1 LFSTTITLENE
12 HKIDFPNIGG
22 YYVETKDLIVIGG
35 GINGAGIA
43 ADAAGRGLSVLM
55 LEARD
60 FASATSSAS
69 SKLIHGGL
77 RYLEHYEF
85 RLVSEAL
92 AEREVLLKMAP
103 HLAFPMRFRLPHRP
117 HLRPAWMIRMGL
129 FLYDHLGKRTSLP
142 ASKGLKFGSDSV
154 LKPEITRGFEY
165 SDCWVDD
172 ARMVIVNAQAVTE
185 RGGEVKT
192 RTRVTRAWRE
202 NGLWVVEAE
211 NTDSGEKFRWQA
223 KGLVNAAGP
232 WVKEFFD
239 HGLELKSPYGIRLIK
254 GSHIVVPRV
263 HTDKQAYILQNEDH
277 RIVFVIPWMDEF
289 SIIGTTDV
297 EYHGDPKE
305 VAIDDNEIDY
315 LLKVFN
321 VHFRHSLTRQDIVWT
336 YSGVR
341 PLCDDESD
349 SPQAVTRDYTLDV
362 HDDQGKAPLLSVFG
376 GKLTTYRKLAEHAME
391 KLAKYYPEAGPAWTK
406 TSVLPGGHFSGS
418 REDFAAGLRRRYPFI
433 TDAMATHYARTYGSN
448 TEKLLGNAQQLE
460 DLGENFGHE
469 FYEAELRYLVDHEW
483 VRELDDAI
491 WRRTKQGMWLTQEQ
505 QARITEWLQAQ
516 HPVVPVPAPTKLHTV
531 TEI

>member
-1 LFSTTITLENE
+1 M
-12 HKIDFPNIGG
+12 
-22 YYVETKDLIVIGG
+22 ETKDLIVIGG

-55 LEARD
+55 LEAQD
-60 FASATSSAS
+60 LACATSSAS

-85 RLVSEAL
+85 RLVGEAL

-103 HLAFPMRFRLPHRP
+103 HIAFPMRFRLPHRP

-142 ASKGLKFGSDSV
+142 GSKSLRFGAGSV
-154 LKPEITRGFEY
+154 LKPEIVRGFEY

-172 ARMVIVNAQAVTE
+172 ARLVVLNAQEVVKQ
-185 RGGEVKT
+185 GGEVRT
-192 RTRVTRAWRE
+192 RTKVTRAWRE
-202 NGLWVVEAE
+202 GGLWMVEAQ
-211 NTDSGEKFRWQA
+211 NVDTGESYTWRA

-232 WVKEFFD
+232 WVKQLFD
-239 HGLELKSPYGIRLIK
+239 DGLKLKSPYGIRLIK

-263 HTDKQAYILQNEDH
+263 HAQKQAYILQNEDN

-297 EYHGDPKE
+297 EYKGDPKA
-305 VAIDDNEIDY
+305 VHIDENEIAY
-315 LLKVFN
+315 LLKVYNAHFN
-321 VHFRHSLTRQDIVWT
+321 KTLNRDDVVWT

-349 SPQAVTRDYTLDV
+349 SPQAITRDYTLDV
-362 HDDQGKAPLLSVFG
+362 RDENGQAPLLSVFG

-391 KLAKYYPEAGPAWTK
+391 KLTQYYPGIKAAWTK
-406 TSVLPGGHFSGS
+406 NAVLSGGEIGGS
-418 REDFAAGLRRRYPFI
+418 REDYAASLRRRYGFI
-433 TDAMATHYARTYGSN
+433 SEGMARHFARTYGSN
-448 TEKLLGNAQQLE
+448 SEKILANASSL
-460 DLGENFGHE
+460 DALGEHFGHE
-469 FYEAELRYLVDHEW
+469 FYEAELRYLVENEW

-491 WRRTKQGMWLTQEQ
+491 WRRTKQGMWLTSEQ
-505 QARITEWLQAQ
+505 QQRIADWLAQ
-516 HPVVPVPAPTKLHTV
+516 HVTNPALSLAS
-531 TEI
+531 